1 MPKLL
6 GIAVVTKIMG
16 EVLEKNSVTVDIKT
30 GIQGDARGSKKQRQI
45 TILFED
51 DWKKVCK
58 DLNSSLHW
66 TTRRANLFVSGIN
79 GPQEENS
86 IINIVKIKLKIN
98 YETDPCDVM
107 EKQKPGLKKALT
119 PDWRGG
125 VCCSV
130 IQGGQISI
138 GDNVLIEN
146 LIST

>member
-6 GIAVVTKIMG
+6 GIAVVPKIMG

-66 TTRRANLFVSGIN
+66 TTRRANLFISGIN

-86 IINIVKIKLKIN
+86 IINIGKIKLKIN

-130 IQGGQISI
+130 IQGGKIKI
-138 GDNVLIEN
+138 GDKAYIQK